1 MVPGDVQLAALDA
14 AEQLMM
20 CYGHAMG
27 EVQRRALDT
36 AIISRLLQ
44 PSNPETT
51 IIKGKLYDYLI
62 ASVMNPNPAQASIL
76 PYAVRIFTAGVNAE
90 THEVRLLK
98 RSIMI
103 IIILCLFN

>member
-98 RSIMI
+98 RSIMT
-103 IIILCLFN
+103 IILCLFN